1 MREKHAKAGH
11 FATDSNIAVAQ
22 RSDVIWLAVKPDVIP
37 AVLTECGPTLLKKGC
52 LVVSIAAGVTLSQ
65 MEAALPEGGLSA
77 PPRAARAEILFRSPQ
92 IRGTFLQRR
101 L

>member
-65 MEAALPEGGLSA
+65 MEAALPEGVEGSEGPA
-77 PPRAARAEILFRSPQ
+77 SEPGTTTTQRASRAVP
-92 IRGTFLQRR
+92 
-101 L
+101 